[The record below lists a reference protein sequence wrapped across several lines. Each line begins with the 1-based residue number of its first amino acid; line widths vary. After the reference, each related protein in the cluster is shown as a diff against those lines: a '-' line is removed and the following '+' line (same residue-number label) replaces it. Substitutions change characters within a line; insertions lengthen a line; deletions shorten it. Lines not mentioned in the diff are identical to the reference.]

1 MSALPSRALV
11 AGIDTSTQSCKV
23 VIRDAAT
30 GAFIRS
36 GAAPHPPGT
45 QADPRVWWDA
55 LQVAIERAGGL
66 DGVVA
71 ISVGGQQHGMVTLD
85 ADGVPVRPAMLWND
99 SSSGRQARELVAEL
113 GAERW
118 ARETGTVPVASITA
132 TKLRWLAENE
142 PENAARVAAV
152 CLPHDYLTWRL
163 RGSGDIAELTTDR
176 SDASGT
182 GYFSGATGEYLPELL
197 ELAFGRTD
205 VVLPRVAGIREAV
218 GAAEGLR
225 SGALVG
231 PGTGDNAG
239 AALALGLGPGDVLLS
254 VGTSGVVSAIVTEQ
268 PADASGL
275 VAGFSDATGNFLPL
289 VATVNCAQVLD
300 ATAALLGVG
309 HEELGQLAL
318 AAPAGSNGMSF
329 IPYLRGER
337 TPNLPDALGALQGV
351 THASYTRECLARAA
365 FEAVVC
371 GLGVG
376 LDAVRALGLEVA
388 SLRLVGGAAKS
399 PALRE
404 VAPSVLG
411 ADILLPA
418 PGEYVANGVA
428 RQAAWVLAAQTD
440 DDAELPAWPD
450 LAAAATAR
458 ASAQPAPQVREQYD
472 RAAPLHLT
480 REN

>member
-1 MSALPSRALV
+1 MSTSPSPLV
-11 AGIDTSTQSCKV
+11 AGIDTSTQSVKV
-23 VIRDAAT
+23 VVRDAET
-30 GAFIRS
+30 GALVRS
-36 GAAPHPPGT
+36 GSAAHPNQT
-45 QADPRVWWDA
+45 QVDPRVWWDA

-66 DGVVA
+66 DGVLA
-71 ISVGGQQHGMVTLD
+71 LSVGGQQHGMVTLD
-85 ADGVPVRPAMLWND
+85 EDGNPVRPAMLWND
-99 SSSGRQARELVAEL
+99 SSSGRQARDLVAEL

-142 PENAARVAAV
+142 PENARRVAAV

-163 RGSGDIAELTTDR
+163 RGSSDLTELTTDR

-182 GYFSGATGEYLPELL
+182 GYFDGRTGEYLPGLL
-197 ELAFGRTD
+197 EHAFGRTD

-218 GAAEGLR
+218 GHSAGL
-225 SGALVG
+225 GVDALVG

-239 AALALGLGPGDVLLS
+239 AALAMGLGPGDVLLS
-254 VGTSGVVSAIVTEQ
+254 VGTSGVVSAIVAEQ
-268 PADASGL
+268 PADATGL
-275 VAGFSDATGNFLPL
+275 VAGFCDATGNYLPL

-300 ATAALLGVG
+300 ATRELLGVDHAG
-309 HEELGQLAL
+309 LAELAL
-318 AAPAGSNGMSF
+318 AAPAASNGLSLV
-329 IPYLRGER
+329 PYLHGER
-337 TPNLPDALGALQGV
+337 TPNLPEAMGALHGV
-351 THASYTRECLARAA
+351 THLSYTRECLARAA

-399 PALRE
+399 PALRQ

-411 ADILLPA
+411 HDILLPA

-440 DDAELPAWPD
+440 
-450 LAAAATAR
+450 AAADLPEWPELGGAPMEVATA
-458 ASAQPAPQVREQYD
+458 PAAPIVREQYD
-472 RAAPLHLT
+472 RAAPLHLD
-480 REN
+480 RP